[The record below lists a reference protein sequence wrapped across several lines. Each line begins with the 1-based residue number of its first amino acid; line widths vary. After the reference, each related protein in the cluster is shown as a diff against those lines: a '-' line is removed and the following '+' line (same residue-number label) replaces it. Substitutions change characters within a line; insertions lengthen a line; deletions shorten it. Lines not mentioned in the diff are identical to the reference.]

1 MIDAT
6 KSKVYGFK
14 AIPKDLTSIA
24 QKLIQKDDLCKLLFY
39 TTKDAYNKDVLTSD
53 QKEKL
58 LEEEYI
64 QIIPRVQLNEE
75 NKIQNYIVLNFDSF
89 NANAT
94 NDMYFDGLFMVDILC
109 HIDNWKINNKF
120 GDLELRPYSIAQIIL
135 EICDT
140 QKFSGIGKMQ
150 FYTAKQTILA
160 SDTDY
165 CGLSL
170 TFGFINS
177 RYSSDKIPNG
187 RSDIN

>member
-58 LEEEYI
+58 LKEEYI

-120 GDLELRPYSIAQIIL
+120 GDLELRPYSIAQIIF

-150 FYTAKQTILA
+150 FYAAKQTILA

>member
-6 KSKVYGFK
+6 KNKIYGFM

-24 QKLIQKDDLCKLLFY
+24 QRFIENDNLCKLLFY
-39 TTKDAYNKDVLTSD
+39 TCKDVYEKDILTSE
-53 QKEKL
+53 QKEEL
-58 LEEEYI
+58 LKKEYI
-64 QIIPRVQLNEE
+64 QILPRVQLNED
-75 NKIQNYIVLNFDSF
+75 NRIQNYIVLNFDQF
-89 NANAT
+89 AANAS
-94 NDMYFDGLFMVDILC
+94 NNMYFDGLFTVDVLC

-120 GDLELRPYSIAQIIL
+120 GDLELRPYSIAQIIM

-140 QKFSGIGKMQ
+140 QKFSGIGTMQ

-165 CGLSL
+165 CGISL

-187 RSDIN
+187 PKNID